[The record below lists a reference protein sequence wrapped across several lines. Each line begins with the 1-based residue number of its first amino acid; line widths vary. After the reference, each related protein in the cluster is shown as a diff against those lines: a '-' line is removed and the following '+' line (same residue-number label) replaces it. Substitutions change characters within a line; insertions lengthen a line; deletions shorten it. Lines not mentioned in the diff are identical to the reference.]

1 VNLPDL
7 AGQPPWVVVVVF
19 FLFVAGTL
27 GVTWIRRGRPEVADG
42 EEAQSASQLEPG
54 AVPSA
59 LTSTDNSAN
68 TVAQTALMHLA
79 AVAEREAAESAA
91 ARIEADRLRERLE
104 VCSEER
110 QRLAHLLEA
119 NERERQRL
127 TWQLETC
134 QRHTEGRA

>member
-104 VCSEER
+104 ACSEER

-127 TWQLETC
+127 TWQLESC

>member
-27 GVTWIRRGRPEVADG
+27 GMTWIRRDRADAAEV
-42 EEAQSASQLEPG
+42 EAAQNASPLEPG

-59 LTSTDNSAN
+59 LTSADSGAHN
-68 TVAQTALMHLA
+68 VAQAALMHLA

-91 ARIEADRLRERLE
+91 ARLEADKLRERLE
-104 VCSEER
+104 ACTEER
-110 QRLAHLLEA
+110 QRLTHLLAA
-119 NERERQRL
+119 NERERERL
-127 TWQLETC
+127 TWQLENGR
-134 QRHTEGRA
+134 RHTEGRA